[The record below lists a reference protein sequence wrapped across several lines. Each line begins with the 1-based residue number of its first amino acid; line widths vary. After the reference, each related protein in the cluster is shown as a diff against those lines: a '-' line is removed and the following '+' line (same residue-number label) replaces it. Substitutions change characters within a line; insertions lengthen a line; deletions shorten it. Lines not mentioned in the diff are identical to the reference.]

1 MKKFDSIIGLS
12 GMIFLIAALI
22 WYSISKVWGLGQWIL
37 LALGIIGLIYFTY
50 IWFSTGARQISSRSL
65 KQGSNV
71 LVQVL
76 VMLAIV
82 TMVAFITTR
91 QHGRLDLT
99 ANNLYSLSDQTL
111 KVLAGLEKD
120 VKIIGFYKTAEKN
133 SPKDLLDEYDYRSA
147 NISYELVD
155 PDEKPDITKKY
166 NVKAFGTVVV
176 ESGAKR
182 ESIEKLNEADL
193 TNAILK
199 VSRDQDKV
207 IYFLSGHGE
216 RAISD
221 DSPEGYQLAAEAIRK
236 ENYIVRDLNLVRRR
250 GVPDSCNVL
259 AIVYPRTSF
268 FPGEL
273 DSVKKYLDDG
283 GKVLLLADQEH
294 QADIVAF
301 MAQYNMKL
309 GNDLVVDASG
319 MGQLFG
325 AGPGMPLVSKYDQEH
340 PITKGFNVMTF
351 FPYSSSI
358 TVDKQSGGF
367 KVTSLLQTGPQS
379 WAETDYAS
387 GQVSFDPEK
396 EVRQP
401 VTLAAVAEKDQ
412 PNGKSVLIAFG
423 DSDFAKNGYFRNQ
436 GNADLFLN
444 TVNYLAEEE
453 DLISVRPKQV
463 DDRRLTL
470 TKADVSAL
478 FYLVVI
484 AIPLL
489 VIIVGVIIFFKRNR

>member
-1 MKKFDSIIGLS
+1 MKKFDSVTGLV
-12 GMIFLIAALI
+12 GMILLIAALI
-22 WYSISKVWGLGQWIL
+22 WYSISKVWGLGHWIL
-37 LALGIIGLIYFTY
+37 LVLGIIGIMYFIY
-50 IWFSTGARQISSRSL
+50 IWFTSGSRKISGRSF

-71 LVQVL
+71 LIQVL

-82 TMVAFITTR
+82 AMVAFVTTR
-91 QHGRLDLT
+91 QHGRIDLT
-99 ANNLYSLSDQTL
+99 ENNLYSLSDQTV
-111 KVLAGLEKD
+111 KVLAGLNKE
-120 VKIIGFYKTAEKN
+120 VKIIGFFKSAEQN
-133 SPKDLLDEYDYRSA
+133 GPKDLLDEYDYRSS

-166 NVKAFGTVVV
+166 NVKAFGTIVV

-207 IYFLSGHGE
+207 IYFLGGHGE
-216 RAISD
+216 RSISD
-221 DSPEGYQLAAEAIRK
+221 ASPEGYQLAAEAIRK

-250 GVPDSCNVL
+250 TVPDSCSVL
-259 AIVYPRTSF
+259 AIVYPRISF

-273 DSVKKYLDDG
+273 DSVKKYLDNG

-294 QADIVAF
+294 QPDIVDF
-301 MAQYNMKL
+301 MAGYKMIL

-325 AGPGMPLVSKYDQEH
+325 AGPGMPLVSKYDQQH
-340 PITKGFNVMTF
+340 PITKGFNIMTF

-358 TVDKQSGGF
+358 TLDEKSGGYTV
-367 KVTSLLQTGPQS
+367 KSLLKTGPQS

-387 GQVSFDPEK
+387 GQVSFDPDK

-401 VTLAAVAEKDQ
+401 VTLAAVAEKEQ
-412 PNGKSVLIAFG
+412 GTGKSVLVAFG
-423 DSDFAKNGYFRNQ
+423 DSDFAKNGYFQNQ
-436 GNADLFLN
+436 GNANLFLN

-489 VIIVGVIIFFKRNR
+489 VIIAGVIIFFKRNR